1 MEEVWKDVVGYEM
14 LYKVSS
20 FGRIVSLPKIM
31 KTPTTQYLTKTRE
44 ITQKKDKGGYF
55 RVGLTKDGVRRQH
68 FVHRLVAEAFLGVNR
83 IMTVNHKDED
93 KSNNHVENL
102 EYMTRAENVRYG
114 TGVKRASKSRME
126 NPYNA
131 VAVNQYTTD
140 GRFVAR
146 YKSGMDAIRA
156 LGKMGCSSGIVECCR
171 REHHTAF
178 GYVWRF
184 DGDVDTSFTKS
195 TNARAVVRCDLNGN
209 PIQEFPS
216 LEAASNK
223 CKVSKA
229 HICDCCR
236 GNRAKAGGS
245 KWKYKDNVK

>member
-1 MEEVWKDVVGYEM
+1 MEEVWKDVVGYEG
-14 LYKVSS
+14 LYKVSNL
-20 FGRIVSLPKIM
+20 GRIKSLPKR
-31 KTPTTQYLTKTRE
+31 KFTPSASFFAVERICIPRE
-44 ITQKKDKGGYF
+44 YKGGYL
-55 RVGLTKDGVRRQH
+55 RVSLSKNKKQKLV
-68 FVHRLVAEAFLGVNR
+68 FVHRIVAEAFLGVR
-83 IMTVNHKDED
+83 SDLTVNHKDEN
-93 KSNNHVENL
+93 KKNNRVDNL

-114 TGVKRASKSRME
+114 TGVKRAAKSRME

-156 LGKMGCSSGIVECCR
+156 LGKGGCSSRIVECCR

-184 DGDVDTSFTKS
+184 DGDVDTSFTKR

-216 LEAASNK
+216 LESASNK
-223 CKVSKA
+223 CNVSKA
-229 HICDCCR
+229 HICDCCK

-245 KWKYKDNVK
+245 KWKYKDNVQ